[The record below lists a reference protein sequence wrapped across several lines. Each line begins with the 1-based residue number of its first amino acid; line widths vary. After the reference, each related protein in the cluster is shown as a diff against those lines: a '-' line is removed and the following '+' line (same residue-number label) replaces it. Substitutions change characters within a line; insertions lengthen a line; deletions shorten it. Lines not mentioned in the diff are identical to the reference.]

1 MGPSACEDTL
11 EEDAGKAKVEGIPLI
26 RCEGGPGAERILG
39 EVVSTQGFIGK
50 RARTIWEC
58 QPTLGPDLG
67 G

>member
-1 MGPSACEDTL
+1 M

-26 RCEGGPGAERILG
+26 TCEGGPGAERILG